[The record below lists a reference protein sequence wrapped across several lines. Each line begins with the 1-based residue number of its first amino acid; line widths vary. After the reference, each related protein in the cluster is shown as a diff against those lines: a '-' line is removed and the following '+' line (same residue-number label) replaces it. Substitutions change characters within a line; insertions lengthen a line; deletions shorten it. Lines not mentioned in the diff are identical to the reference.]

1 MIDLFVE
8 LLQVVIG
15 NRSSLS
21 RIPSEKE
28 WKELY
33 AMSQKQSVGAFVF
46 TAIDQLGNSGQKPPM
61 SLLYEWIGL
70 SEQMR
75 LHNIQMNK

>member
-33 AMSQKQSVGAFVF
+33 AMSQKQSVVAFVF
-46 TAIDQLGNSGQKPPM
+46 TAIDQLGKS
-61 SLLYEWIGL
+61 
-70 SEQMR
+70 
-75 LHNIQMNK
+75 